1 MSISTKAMV
10 LNLQIGIWQG
20 YRLDKEA
27 SAKVT
32 KDAGADSD
40 AARVNKHLVPKE
52 ALAPV
57 VTASNAVRTH
67 FYAKTLPWKDNGDRL
82 LTRAMYMDFIQEHGE
97 LMGKFEEA
105 VDDFLTKDYPKAREQ
120 AEFRMGNL
128 FKPDDYPSAAALR
141 QRFYINLDI
150 DAVTEAGDFRVTLD
164 AEHADDVRAQMERS
178 MHERIGRAMKDI
190 YVRLGEVVGHFA
202 KTMADEKKVFR
213 DSAVSNIEKLV
224 DLIPG
229 LNVLDDP
236 DLNALGV
243 EIRQKLM
250 GIDPKDLRKNPEVR
264 SQAAKD
270 AEAIMERMAG
280 FMSVTAP
287 DGLAPKGG
295 A

>member
-1 MSISTKAMV
+1 MSIATRAMV
-10 LNLQIGIWQG
+10 VNLQIGIWQG

-32 KDAGADSD
+32 KDANADGD

-82 LTRAMYMDFIQEHGE
+82 LPRALYMTFIQDHGE
-97 LMGKFEEA
+97 LMAKFEDSVTE
-105 VDDFLTKDYPKAREQ
+105 FLTKAYPAARDQ

-128 FKPDDYPSAAALR
+128 FKAEDYPSPAQLR
-141 QRFYINLDI
+141 NRFYINLDI
-150 DAVTEAGDFRVTLD
+150 DAVTEAGDFRVALD
-164 AEHADDVRAQMERS
+164 AEHADRVRSDMERA
-178 MHERIGRAMKDI
+178 MGERIGRAMQDV
-190 YVRLGEVVGHFA
+190 YVRLSDVVGHFA
-202 KTMADEKKVFR
+202 KIMADDRKVFR
-213 DSAVSNIEKLV
+213 DSTVSNIEELV

-236 DLNALGV
+236 ALNALGV
-243 EIRQKLM
+243 EIKQKLM

-264 SQAAKD
+264 TQAAKD
-270 AEAIMERMAG
+270 AENIMERMKG
-280 FMSVTAP
+280 FMTATAP
-287 DGLAPKGG
+287 LQQA

>member
-1 MSISTKAMV
+1 MSIATKAMV
-10 LNLQIGIWQG
+10 VNLQIGIWQG

-32 KDAGADSD
+32 KEAGAATD
-40 AARVNKHLVPKE
+40 AARVNKHLVSKE

-67 FYAKTLPWKDNGDRL
+67 FYEKTLPWKDNGDRL
-82 LTRAMYMDFIQEHGE
+82 LPRALYMQFIQDHGE
-97 LMGKFEEA
+97 LMEKFEGS
-105 VDDFLTKDYPKAREQ
+105 VNDFLTTAYPAARDQ

-128 FKPDDYPSAAALR
+128 FKSDDYPSPAQLK

-150 DAVTEAGDFRVTLD
+150 DPVSEAGDFRVALD
-164 AEHADDVRAQMERS
+164 QEHADRVRSDMERA
-178 MHERIGRAMKDI
+178 MHERIGRAMQDI
-190 YVRLGEVVGHFA
+190 YARLSDVVGHFA
-202 KTMADEKKVFR
+202 KKMSDSKAVFR
-213 DSAVSNIEKLV
+213 DSTIANIEELV

-236 DLNALGV
+236 NLTALGA
-243 EIRQKLM
+243 EIKQKLM
-250 GIDPKDLRKNPEVR
+250 GIDPKDLRKDPAVR

-270 AEAIMERMAG
+270 ADEIMERMKG
-280 FMSVTAP
+280 FMSMAAP
-287 DGLAPKGG
+287 VQQA